1 MMHGFR
7 SMATMAMAAGML
19 AFTPAQAQAQT
30 QTPEQSATAL
40 AHQWARAVTTRDVDA
55 QMKLLPMAMYAKPG
69 ERERNRL
76 QRLHEKEVALIN
88 KQQIIAFD
96 VRAPIQTLKI
106 DKTTAV
112 VIPYQSIVTVAEGKL
127 QTDSVLVALS
137 EDGSDKWSIFDGTG
151 HTTRSLKSLIPGYTT
166 GLSVSPARSQL
177 IRGE

>member
-1 MMHGFR
+1 MADPVSIGA
-7 SMATMAMAAGML
+7 SMGLTAIGGLISGMGAKEAGD
-19 AFTPAQAQAQT
+19 AQA
-30 QTPEQSATAL
+30 SAYRYKA
-40 AHQWARAVTTRDVDA
+40 
-55 QMKLLPMAMYAKPG
+55 G
-69 ERERNRL
+69 
-76 QRLHEKEVALIN
+76 VALIN